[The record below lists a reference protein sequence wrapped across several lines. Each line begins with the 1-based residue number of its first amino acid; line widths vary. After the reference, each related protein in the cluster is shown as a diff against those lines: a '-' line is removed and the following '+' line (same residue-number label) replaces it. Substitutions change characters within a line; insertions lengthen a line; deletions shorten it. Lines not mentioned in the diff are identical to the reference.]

1 MDVDLPLLLALPATA
16 ALAWAIGN
24 GVRRHAHRIGLVQ
37 SPNHRSSHTLPTPH
51 GGGIGIVVAS
61 GAALAAFGSLGWA
74 IIALAVLVALLGL
87 WDDIH
92 HLPAGRRLAV
102 HVLACAALLLG
113 FGAGPLGWMLF
124 LVLLLAAVWWLN
136 LFNFMD
142 GIDGLAGSQ
151 ALFMLLAAA
160 TLIAWQHPEANGHAG
175 WHGLLLLAAAIF
187 GFLLLNWP
195 PARLFMGDVGST
207 YLGFI
212 LFALAALTV
221 KAGWLGVP
229 AWFILGAVFITD
241 ASATLALRALRGARL
256 AEAHRDHAYQRLA
269 RRWGGH
275 RPVVIVVTV
284 YNLAALGPLAT
295 AAQIAPP
302 NAWSYVALAYGLTL
316 LAIAAIRARTATRED
331 STPHNS

>member
-241 ASATLALRALRGARL
+241 ASATLALRAVRGARL

-275 RPVVIVVTV
+275 RPVL
-284 YNLAALGPLAT
+284 LAAIGHNLVWIFPIAWASTRMPDLIYLWLA
-295 AAQIAPP
+295 AAYLP
-302 NAWSYVALAYGLTL
+302 L
-316 LAIAAIRARTATRED
+316 LAAVMILRTRDTK
-331 STPHNS
+331 